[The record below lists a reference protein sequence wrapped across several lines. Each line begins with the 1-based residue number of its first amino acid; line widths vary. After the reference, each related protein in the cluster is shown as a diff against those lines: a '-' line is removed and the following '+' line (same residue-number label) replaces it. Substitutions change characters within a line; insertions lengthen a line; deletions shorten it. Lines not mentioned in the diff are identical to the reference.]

1 MQKKIVFLIWA
12 LISALLWFIY
22 KKYQGGVLEKL
33 FLTFFLLAVIYFFFR
48 LVFEEVVI
56 RRIKDSKTKYSFR
69 KTVSVLYIFVF
80 VLIVLRIW
88 VEDAQSLLVAYGI
101 ITAGVAIA
109 LQDLFKNFA
118 GGIILFITGIYR
130 VGDRIEINSK
140 NGDVMDIGILYTTL
154 MEIKEWVAGDQ
165 ATGRLTIIPNGQ
177 ILAGTINNY
186 TKDHNFIWDEIS
198 LPITYHS
205 DWKGAHKMISEIV
218 ARETKL
224 ITEQA
229 GKEIL
234 SLEEKYYLSK
244 RPTEPSIFIT
254 LTDNWI
260 AFNIRYVTDVRQRR
274 FLRNKLSYIILEEI
288 QKSENVHISSSTTTI
303 DIVGFP
309 EIRLKHNK
317 NTE

>member
-1 MQKKIVFLIWA
+1 MRKRLVFLTWV
-12 LISALLWFIY
+12 LITLLLWFA
-22 KKYQGGVLEKL
+22 YQRYDDKNLQKL
-33 FLTFFLLAVIYFFFR
+33 FFTFLLLVFIHFIFR
-48 LVFEEVVI
+48 MVFEEVVI
-56 RRIKDSKTKYSFR
+56 KRIKDSKTKYSFR
-69 KTVSVLYIFVF
+69 KTVSILYVFVF
-80 VLIVLRIW
+80 TIILLRIW

-101 ITAGVAIA
+101 ITAGIAIA

-118 GGIILFITGIYR
+118 GGAVLFVTGIYR
-130 VGDRIEINSK
+130 VGDRIEINSR

-177 ILAGTINNY
+177 LLSGTINNY

-198 LPITYHS
+198 IPITYHS
-205 DWKGAHKMISEIV
+205 DWKKAHDMILDIV
-218 ARETKL
+218 SKETKST
-224 ITEQA
+224 TEIA
-229 GKEIL
+229 GREIM

-260 AFNIRYVTDVRQRR
+260 TFNIRYVTEVRQRR
-274 FLRNKLSYIILEEI
+274 FMRNKLSRLILDEI
-288 QKSENVHISSSTTTI
+288 QKSDNIHIASATV

-309 EIRLKHNK
+309 EVRLKQDR
-317 NTE
+317 ESA